1 MRKSMVSVI
10 ICTYN
15 NADSLLKTLKSF
27 QEITPLP
34 EFSWELIVV
43 DNNSKDN
50 TKEEV
55 ERFRLASGID
65 VRYTFEGKQGLSHA
79 RNCGIGIARGEFI
92 AFTDDDVLIDPQ
104 WLNEIVKTFEMFEGD
119 CVGGK
124 ILPVWPGSRPM
135 WFYRDM
141 EGYLALLDYG
151 DDVLV
156 ITQPNQM
163 LFGANI
169 AFSRAI
175 LDKVGPFN
183 TSLGRKGKKLY
194 SHEEKD
200 LFERIILSGG
210 KVVYQPRAIVHHVI
224 GINRTNKAYFR
235 KWRFDDGEHEAI
247 LLGEYGHRNIFGVP
261 FFIVRKFF
269 EAFFDWSADVILR
282 RKDTCFRKELLLS
295 KYTGFMCGRVKVYF
309 HKT

>member
-1 MRKSMVSVI
+1 MVSVI

-15 NADSLLKTLKSF
+15 NVGSLQKTLQSF
-27 QEITPLP
+27 HEMTSSPDP
-34 EFSWELIVV
+34 HWELIVV
-43 DNNSKDN
+43 DNNSKDT

-55 ERFRLASGID
+55 ERFRLSSGLD
-65 VRYTFEGKQGLSHA
+65 VRYAFEGNQGLSHA
-79 RNCGIGIARGEFI
+79 RNCGIKLARGEVI
-92 AFTDDDVLIDPQ
+92 AFTDDDVLVDPQ
-104 WLNEIVKTFEMFEGD
+104 WLNEIVKTFEGFKAD
-119 CVGGK
+119 CAGGK
-124 ILPVWPGSRPM
+124 IIPVWPGARPT
-135 WFYRDM
+135 WFTRDM

-151 DDVLV
+151 DD
-156 ITQPNQM
+156 IIEINQANQM

-183 TSLGRKGKKLY
+183 TALGRIGGKLY

-224 GINRTNKAYFR
+224 GTNRTKKAYFR

-247 LLGEYGHRNIFGVP
+247 LLGDYKQRNIFGIPYFV
-261 FFIVRKFF
+261 IRKFITACS
-269 EAFFDWSADVILR
+269 EWAVDLILR
-282 RKDTCFRKELLLS
+282 RKETYFTKELRLS
-295 KYTGFMCGRVKVYF
+295 KHIGFMYGRIRLHF
-309 HKT
+309 QRT